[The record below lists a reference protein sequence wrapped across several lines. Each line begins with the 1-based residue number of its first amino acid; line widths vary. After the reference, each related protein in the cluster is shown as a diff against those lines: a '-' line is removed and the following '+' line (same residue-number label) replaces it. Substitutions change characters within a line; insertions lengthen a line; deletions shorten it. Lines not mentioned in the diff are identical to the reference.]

1 MHPIPTSERPSP
13 AIAAPA
19 SSPAPADAG
28 QGMGTSPDC
37 ANAKRLRTLLFFQ
50 ALLDV
55 GYGVLLGVALSLA
68 AFNYAMDVIARNAQ
82 AVLR

>member
-28 QGMGTSPDC
+28 QGVGTLSEFDQEELDALRVLVKMRERAKFNSPQHEALMHAC
-37 ANAKRLRTLLFFQ
+37 CVLKLRLQDRGIQ
-50 ALLDV
+50 A
-55 GYGVLLGVALSLA
+55 
-68 AFNYAMDVIARNAQ
+68 
-82 AVLR
+82 